1 MKTIKIGL
9 LGYGLSGRHFHSK
22 VINQVTGLEISRIF
36 SSQEELIKTEQ
47 SQATISSVEEIY
59 ADDTIELI
67 VICTPNTSHFTL
79 AYDALNAGKHVV
91 MEKPFTITT
100 HDALRLMDLAEEKNL
115 MLTVY
120 HNRRFDGDF
129 LTIQNL
135 INNDAMGR
143 LVEYESHFD
152 RFRNTFK
159 NKWRE
164 SDLPG
169 SGILYDLGPHLIDQ
183 ALYLFGLPH
192 EVYCDISSQRRGLVD
207 DAFEL
212 ILYYSELKVTLKS
225 GMLVK
230 IPTPR
235 FRISGDKGTFVKYGL
250 DPQEADLI
258 SDKSFE
264 VWGKED
270 KKMYGILD
278 TEDTKTIETEN
289 GDYRL
294 FYQNIYDHIA
304 NNTDLLITSEDA
316 FNTIRIIEAAFKSNV
331 EKKRIEIKK

>member
-1 MKTIKIGL
+1 MKKIKIGL
-9 LGYGLSGRHFHSK
+9 LGYGLSGRYFHSK
-22 VINQVTGLEISRIF
+22 VINQIQGLEITRIF
-36 SSQEELIKTEQ
+36 SSKEQLIKKEHPKVL
-47 SQATISSVEEIY
+47 ISSIEEIY
-59 ADDTIELI
+59 ADQTIDLV
-67 VICTPNTSHFTL
+67 VICTPNTSHFKL
-79 AYDALNAGKHVV
+79 AFDALSSGKHVV

-100 HDALRLMDLAEEKNL
+100 HDALRLIDLAKEKNL

-129 LTIQNL
+129 LTVQNL
-135 INNDAMGR
+135 INTDALGR

-159 NKWRE
+159 NQWRE
-164 SDLPG
+164 SDQPG

-192 EVYCDISSQRRGLVD
+192 EVYCDISAQRRGETD

-212 ILYYSELKVTLKS
+212 ILYYAELKVSLKA

-235 FRISGDKGTFVKYGL
+235 FRISGTQGTFLKYGL
-250 DPQEADLI
+250 DPQEPALI
-258 SDKSFE
+258 AEESFE
-264 VWGKED
+264 NWGQD
-270 KKMYGILD
+270 MPSQYGILD
-278 TEDTKTIETEN
+278 TDEKTTIATEA

-294 FYQNIYDHIA
+294 YYQNIYDHLVLE
-304 NNTDLLITSEDA
+304 TDLLITSDDA
-316 FNTIRIIEAAFKSNV
+316 FNTIRIIEAAIKSNKD
-331 EKKRIEIKK
+331 KKRIEIKK